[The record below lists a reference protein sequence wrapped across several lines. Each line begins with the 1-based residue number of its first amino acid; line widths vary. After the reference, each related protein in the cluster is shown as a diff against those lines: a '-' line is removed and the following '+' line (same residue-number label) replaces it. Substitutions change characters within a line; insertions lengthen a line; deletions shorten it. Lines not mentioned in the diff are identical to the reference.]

1 MLRFLDWLIALPREL
16 DELYLE
22 EVLGMQ
28 EDTIVAY
35 VTSWERIGEARGE
48 ARGILKEKRE
58 ILERLVSKKFGVTAE
73 DSDLIARCDDF
84 VHLDAAVDAVMDANT
99 KEEVL
104 QHLR

>member
-35 VTSWERIGEARGE
+35 VTSWERIGEAH
-48 ARGILKEKRE
+48 GILKEKRE

-84 VHLDAAVDAVMDANT
+84 VQLDAAVDAVMDATT

-104 QHLR
+104 QHIR